1 MLLITDDFV
10 YHSLLTEMF
19 YLHMVVFTYM
29 FSVNHVKVT
38 CHSLFAN
45 ASYECGTDFY
55 LFIFLHLIAK
65 FYVATRDAPIQLFPF
80 VIPKAYLLILCSDF
94 ILVLKYVFFTRKRLG
109 IVFRLF
115 LM

>member
-1 MLLITDDFV
+1 MLLITDEFV

-55 LFIFLHLIAK
+55 LFFSPSNCKILLKRGMHRSNFSHL
-65 FYVATRDAPIQLFPF
+65 
-80 VIPKAYLLILCSDF
+80 
-94 ILVLKYVFFTRKRLG
+94 
-109 IVFRLF
+109 
-115 LM
+115 

>member
-1 MLLITDDFV
+1 
-10 YHSLLTEMF
+10 
-19 YLHMVVFTYM
+19 M

-65 FYVATRDAPIQLFPF
+65 WRDAPIQLFPF

-94 ILVLKYVFFTRKRLG
+94 IPVLKYVFFTRKRLG

>member
-1 MLLITDDFV
+1 MITDEFI

-45 ASYECGTDFY
+45 ATDF
-55 LFIFLHLIAK
+55 FFFFLHLIAK
-65 FYVATRDAPIQLFPF
+65 FYVETRDAPIQLFPF
-80 VIPKAYLLILCSDF
+80 VIPKAYLLIL
-94 ILVLKYVFFTRKRLG
+94 
-109 IVFRLF
+109 
-115 LM
+115 

>member
-1 MLLITDDFV
+1 MLLITDEFI

-45 ASYECGTDFY
+45 ATD
-55 LFIFLHLIAK
+55 LFFLHLIAK
-65 FYVATRDAPIQLFPF
+65 FYVETRDAPIQLFPF
-80 VIPKAYLLILCSDF
+80 VIPKAYLLIL
-94 ILVLKYVFFTRKRLG
+94 
-109 IVFRLF
+109 
-115 LM
+115 